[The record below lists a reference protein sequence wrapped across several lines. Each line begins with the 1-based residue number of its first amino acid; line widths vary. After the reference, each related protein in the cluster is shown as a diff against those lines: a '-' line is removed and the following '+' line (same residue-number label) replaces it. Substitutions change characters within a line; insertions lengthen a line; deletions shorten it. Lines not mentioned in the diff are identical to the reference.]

1 MPDYTNLDFD
11 YNDVVMGVAYE
22 RTGEREM
29 RFHVTLNAVGT
40 DRPMSAALHLKNFKY
55 DEIESVTT
63 EGGASFNVN
72 SQGTE
77 IAEQDIS
84 PNLLRTKEM
93 LLKSQNQEKEE
104 DKEAV
109 INLFCDAH
117 WATGDLLKR
126 YDISYNRA
134 QRGNLYRDL

>member
-1 MPDYTNLDFD
+1 MDFD
-11 YNDVVMGVAYE
+11 YHDVVLGISYE
-22 RTGEREM
+22 RTGEREI

-77 IAEQDIS
+77 IAEQDVS
-84 PNLLRTKEM
+84 ANLLRTREL
-93 LLKSQNQEKEE
+93 LLKSQNQAKEE

-109 INLFCDAH
+109 INLF
-117 WATGDLLKR
+117 
-126 YDISYNRA
+126 
-134 QRGNLYRDL
+134 